1 MSQSRDYWVGV
12 ALTGLGAVVLSPDAL
27 LIRML
32 GADLWTAA
40 FWRLLLMCAAISA
53 FLLVFRGRKLRAD
66 VQAIGW
72 ALLPAALAM
81 TVCNL
86 GFLYALT
93 HTTVADTLALIAT
106 APVFAAFFGMAIGET
121 PPFRTWL
128 AAGAIAVGIWII
140 LDASLDAGTW
150 EGALAAGSVAVA
162 VAIFFTLGRV
172 RRGADFTATLA
183 LSAAISAVIA
193 AAMADTL
200 RPEPGDWPYLCL
212 MGLVVSPVALTLIA
226 LGPRRLP
233 AAEVSLLMLL
243 ETALGPLWVW
253 LALGETPGRATLL
266 GGGLILGALT
276 AHGLAAW
283 RNDRKR
289 RAAVR
294 LG

>member
-128 AAGAIAVGIWII
+128 AAGAIAVGMGDTLFGHYLD
-140 LDASLDAGTW
+140 LDAAPGRIA
-150 EGALAAGSVAVA
+150 EA
-162 VAIFFTLGRV
+162 VAI
-172 RRGADFTATLA
+172 A
-183 LSAAISAVIA
+183 
-193 AAMADTL
+193 
-200 RPEPGDWPYLCL
+200 
-212 MGLVVSPVALTLIA
+212 
-226 LGPRRLP
+226 
-233 AAEVSLLMLL
+233 
-243 ETALGPLWVW
+243 
-253 LALGETPGRATLL
+253 RA
-266 GGGLILGALT
+266 
-276 AHGLAAW
+276 
-283 RNDRKR
+283 R
-289 RAAVR
+289 
-294 LG
+294 